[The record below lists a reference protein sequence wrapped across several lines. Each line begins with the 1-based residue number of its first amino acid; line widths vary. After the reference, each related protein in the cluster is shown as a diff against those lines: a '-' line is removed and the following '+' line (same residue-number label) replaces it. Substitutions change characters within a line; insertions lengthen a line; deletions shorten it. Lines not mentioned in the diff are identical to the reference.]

1 MIKKAELSDSS
12 SNEVNINI
20 NGPFPYKYIRYNP
33 PSTDGKNITEIKISG
48 HTFL

>member
-1 MIKKAELSDSS
+1 MIKETELTDSS

-20 NGPFPYKYIRYNP
+20 NVTFPYKYIRYNP